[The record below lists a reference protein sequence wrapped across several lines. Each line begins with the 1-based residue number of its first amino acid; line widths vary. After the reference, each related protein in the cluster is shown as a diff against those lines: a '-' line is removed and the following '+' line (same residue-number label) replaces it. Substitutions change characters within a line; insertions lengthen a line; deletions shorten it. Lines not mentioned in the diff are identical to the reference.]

1 MVRFLLYRLL
11 TAIPTLT
18 VVSLMVFFLM
28 RNIPGDPAALMLGD
42 MAQPGQLEAMR
53 TAMGLDRPLPLQ
65 YLFWIGGVLQGDLG
79 RSIATGQAVLP
90 LMLDRFTVSA
100 TIVLVAV
107 FLATLI
113 AVPAGMLAAWRQDR
127 PTDLGIVAAATLSMS
142 VPSFW
147 LGLMF
152 IMFFGLSLG
161 WLPVV
166 GYVSFERDFWGAFL
180 YSLMPI
186 GTMVLI
192 EFGAITRMARASTI
206 DVARLDYITHARAK
220 GLSERQVVWRHAFR
234 NAFAPTWTLIGLILA
249 SLLANIAVIETVFT
263 IPGLGRLLIDS
274 IYARDYPVV
283 QGCLLLIAFV
293 YVIVNLLVD
302 LVYPFL
308 DPRVTA

>member
-127 PTDLGIVAAATLSMS
+127 PTDLGIAAAATLSMS